1 LIRVNAVPGAKG
13 RVQSRGRRVLRTL
26 NFALVGLSF
35 ATLSGCTD
43 WAGYDLDSFWGKVPI
58 LSTMRHSVA
67 YDPYEMPRLPAE
79 HSVPVEDPNGAIP
92 PHFAQ
97 AQLDSVAATLH
108 SPYTTTDPAVVARGK
123 VVFDTQCTP
132 CHGPEGAGN
141 GPVVGP
147 GKFPFA
153 LPVNGA
159 ATAGRA
165 DGYIYG
171 VITVGRG
178 LMPPYGEKIA
188 DLDRWA
194 VVAYVRQLERQGGA
208 TAATPAAPATT
219 PAPAAPA
226 R

>member
-1 LIRVNAVPGAKG
+1 
-13 RVQSRGRRVLRTL
+13 VQSAQRPLARIV
-26 NFALVGLSF
+26 NFALLGLSF

-43 WAGYDLDSFWGKVPI
+43 WAGYDLDTFWDKVPI
-58 LSTMRHSVA
+58 LSTMHRSVT

-79 HSVPVEDPNGAIP
+79 HSVPFENPNGDIP
-92 PHFAQ
+92 GHFAQ

-108 SPYTTTDPAVVARGK
+108 SPYTTPDEAVLVRGK

-141 GPVVGP
+141 GPIIGP

-153 LPVNGA
+153 LPLNGA
-159 ATAGRA
+159 ATAGRS

-171 VITVGRG
+171 VMTVGRG
-178 LMPPYGEKIA
+178 LMPPYGEKITS
-188 DLDRWA
+188 LDRWA

-208 TAATPAAPATT
+208 AAAPAAAPATT
-219 PAPAAPA
+219 PAPAPPA